1 MTKRSYFCGG
11 SFLAVALALGAAS
24 SASAQSAAANTPT
37 DVEEVV
43 VTGSFIAGSSEKA
56 AQPVDVIGVTELAKQ
71 GAPSVVQLVKTL
83 TAAQSSLGESN
94 RYNGGAGTASI
105 NLRGLGSSRTLVLMN
120 GRRLADTTA
129 AAFQGGGQDLNFM
142 PTAAIGRIEIL
153 KDGAA
158 ATYGSDAIAG
168 VVNFMTRK
176 DLNGFEFNGNYA
188 LIQDSSGD
196 YDASLAYGHVFD
208 RGNVLLTAG
217 YRARGR
223 LDAQDRDYA
232 VRPFESVFYGGWSGS
247 ASPGTYGTATG
258 ATLFRDNGCNE
269 LGSQIL
275 SGGLKPVAGNGA
287 GQPLCRYQFSNFNDV
302 VNKEQ
307 HYQLYGEVNFELSD
321 DVKFHGEVAWNR
333 NNVPN
338 QRISPA
344 NLTTQFPTANTSG
357 ALVAPGFNNQTR
369 FFVPASNPGLIALR
383 TNCAAPLSA
392 AQCAA
397 MAAGVTTSQT
407 SWRLIGVEGHP
418 TNKDG
423 ADYQDIQQTQYR
435 VSAGLSGKFNGGF
448 LDGLTWD
455 TNLMFMENQ
464 GIVTTNDLLVNRI
477 QRGFNGLGGPDC
489 NFRTG
494 TPGVGNCKYINPFS
508 NGIRTS
514 AINGAANPYFVAS
527 VANDPKA
534 VEWLYGKYTNV
545 RTNQL
550 FVADAVVSKETGIA
564 LGGGNVAFAAGLQY
578 RFDRNIDDWEGLGDV
593 SATPCVD
600 SIDGQ
605 QGQCANPVGPFVFFG
620 AQNDYDVDRKVA
632 AAFAEIRLP
641 ILENLE
647 VSAALRQEEFGG
659 KVGSTTN
666 PRISGRWQV
675 MDWLAVRGS
684 WGTTF
689 RAPGQAALT
698 PGSTKG
704 VRQISGSYR
713 AVVTE
718 NNPNLQPETATTG
731 NYGVLFNVGGFSA
744 SVDYWTFDFKKELIT
759 EDAGQLVAAINATN
773 CAKPAFAAR
782 FVFIGG
788 VCSAPNLLQG
798 TIKIVNGQNTKT
810 SGFDLR
816 AQYEFENFFGMD
828 LYDTRVTVGGEATLT
843 EEYKRGATTLL
854 EDTSVIIAPALNRAG
869 LHDLSGEFYSFP
881 KTRASAFIN
890 VTGENWNLRYQL
902 LYREG
907 TTIAAPACVG
917 DAGAGATPDCR
928 YNYTSGVYESVG
940 KLKDFWQSDVTLQVN
955 LPWETT
961 ATVSVQNLFDKDP
974 PFAQSFYNYD
984 VTNGNPLGRVLK
996 VGVRKTF

>member
-1 MTKRSYFCGG
+1 MNKRSYFYGG
-11 SFLAVALALGAAS
+11 SITAVALVLGMAGT
-24 SASAQSAAANTPT
+24 AAAQTGA
-37 DVEEVV
+37 DKDAADLEEVV

-56 AQPVDVIGVTELAKQ
+56 AQPIDVIGVAELAKQ

-168 VVNFMTRK
+168 VVNFITRK
-176 DLNGFEFNGNYA
+176 DLDGFELNANYA
-188 LIQDSSGD
+188 LIQDSDGD
-196 YDASLAYGHVFD
+196 YDASLAYGKVFD

-223 LDAQDRDYA
+223 LDARDRSYA

-247 ASPGTYGTATG
+247 ASPGSYGTATG
-258 ATLFRDNGCNE
+258 GALFRDNGCNE

-287 GQPLCRYQFSNFNDV
+287 GQPLCRYQFSNFNDL
-302 VNKEQ
+302 VNEEQ
-307 HYQLYGEVNFELSD
+307 HYQLYAEVNFELSD
-321 DVKFHGEVAWNR
+321 NVKFHSEIAWNR
-333 NNVPN
+333 NVVVD

-369 FFVPASNPGLIALR
+369 FFIPANNPGLIALR
-383 TNCAAPLSA
+383 TNCVAPLTA
-392 AQCAA
+392 AQCAG
-397 MAAGVTTSQT
+397 MAAGVTASQT
-407 SWRLIGVEGHP
+407 AWRLIGVEGHP
-418 TNKDG
+418 LNKDG
-423 ADYQDIQQTQYR
+423 ADYQQIEQTQYR
-435 VSAGLSGKFNGGF
+435 VSGGLSGKF
-448 LDGLTWD
+448 DGDFMDGATWD
-455 TNLMFMENQ
+455 TALTFMENQ
-464 GIVTTNDLLVNRI
+464 GIVSTNDLLVNRI
-477 QRGFNGLGGPDC
+477 QRGFNGLGGPNCD
-489 NFRTG
+489 FRTG

-508 NGIRTS
+508 NGIATS
-514 AINGAANPYFVAS
+514 SINGAANPFFVPS
-527 VANDPKA
+527 VANDPATKA
-534 VEWLYGKYTNV
+534 WLYGEYTNV
-545 RTNQL
+545 ATNQI
-550 FVADAVVSKETGIA
+550 FVADAVLSNQTNIA
-564 LGGGNVAFAAGLQY
+564 LGGGNIAWAVGTQY
-578 RFDRNIDDWEGLGDV
+578 RFDRSQNEWSDLGDV
-593 SATPCVD
+593 QATPCVD

-605 QGQCANPVGPFVFFG
+605 QGICPNPVGPFVFFG
-620 AQNDYDVDRKVA
+620 AQRDRDVDRKVA
-632 AAFAEIRLP
+632 AVFAEVKFP
-641 ILENLE
+641 VLENLE
-647 VSAALRQEEFGG
+647 ISGAIRHEEFGG
-659 KVGSTTN
+659 NVGATTN
-666 PRISGRWQV
+666 PRVSGRWEV
-675 MDWLAVRGS
+675 MDWLTLRGS
-684 WGTTF
+684 MGTTF

-698 PGSTKG
+698 PGSSKG
-704 VRQISGSYR
+704 VRNVAGSYR

-731 NYGVLFNVGGFSA
+731 NYGFLVNVGGFSA
-744 SVDYWTFDFKKELIT
+744 SVDYWTFDFKKELIV
-759 EDAGQLVAAINATN
+759 EDAGQLIGAINATN

-788 VCSAPNLLQG
+788 VCSVPTLLVG

-816 AQYEFENFFGMD
+816 AQYDFDNFFGMD
-828 LYDTRVTVGGEATLT
+828 FYDTKVSVGGEATLT

-854 EDTSVIIAPALNRAG
+854 EDPSVVIAPALDRAG
-869 LHDLSGEFYSFP
+869 RHDLAGEFYSFP
-881 KTRASAFIN
+881 KTRASAFVN
-890 VTGENWNLRYQL
+890 VTGANWNLRYQL

-907 TTIAAPACVG
+907 TTIASPVCVG
-917 DAGAGATPDCR
+917 DAGAGATADCR
-928 YNYTSGVYESVG
+928 FNYTSGNYESVG
-940 KLKDFWQSDVTLQVN
+940 KLKDFWQSDVTLRVE

-961 ATVSVQNLFDKDP
+961 ATLSVQNLFDKDP

-984 VTNGNPLGRVLK
+984 VTNGNPLGRVFK
-996 VGVRKTF
+996 VGVKKTF